1 MDISP
6 IAPGTRPGHFVDGRY
21 FPLSHGSQARARA
34 AHLAQTYGRPVYVVT
49 RRVIGGEAHISESA
63 LNTNS
68 ASALFLTC
76 IGA

>member
-1 MDISP
+1 MTITP

-21 FPLSHGSQARARA
+21 FPLSHGAQARARA
-34 AHLAQTYGRPVYVVT
+34 AFLATTYGRPVYVVT
-49 RRVIGGEAHISESA
+49 RRDVGGDTHVSH
-63 LNTNS
+63 TGTDTRS